1 MVTTLMTGV
10 PARDAFVNTVQ
21 SISGRVTPPGT
32 AAVTTYNVKIGTLPA
47 GAVILTVT
55 TDIETVLGAG
65 TPTLNVGTTS
75 GGAEIVA
82 AVPAAAN
89 SVNSVPIAAL
99 VMPLAADTD
108 IWANILAGTAP
119 LTGNAYVIVSFIKPA
134 A

>member
-1 MVTTLMTGV
+1 
-10 PARDAFVNTVQ
+10 
-21 SISGRVTPPGT
+21 
-32 AAVTTYNVKIGTLPA
+32 
-47 GAVILTVT
+47 
-55 TDIETVLGAG
+55 VLGAG